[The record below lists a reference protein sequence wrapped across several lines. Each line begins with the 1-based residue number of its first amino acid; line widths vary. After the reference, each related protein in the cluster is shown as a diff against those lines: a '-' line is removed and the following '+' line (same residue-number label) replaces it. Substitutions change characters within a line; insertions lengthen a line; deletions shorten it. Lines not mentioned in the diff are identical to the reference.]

1 MSVFDVDVYFF
12 EGADRRV
19 FVVGAELDAVEVAPA
34 DGARE
39 EAEEQA
45 GPLTEP
51 ADVEE

>member
-1 MSVFDVDVYFF
+1 VPTDEVLGDL
-12 EGADRRV
+12 AD
-19 FVVGAELDAVEVAPA
+19 VEVAPEEA
-34 DGARE
+34 ATE

>member
-1 MSVFDVDVYFF
+1 LKVP
-12 EGADRRV
+12 ADEAL
-19 FVVGAELDAVEVAPA
+19 GDLADVEVEPEIVAS
-34 DGARE
+34 E